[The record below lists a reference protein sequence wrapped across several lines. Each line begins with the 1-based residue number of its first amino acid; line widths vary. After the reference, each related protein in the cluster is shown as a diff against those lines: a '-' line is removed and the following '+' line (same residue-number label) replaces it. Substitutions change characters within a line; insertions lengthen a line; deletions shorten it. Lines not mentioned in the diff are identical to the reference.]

1 MKRVA
6 ICFFGQTRT
15 FQTIEETYK
24 NLSHDNIEFD
34 FFVSTWDDF
43 KDKTPFNFFKEKEC
57 SGVPNE

>member
-43 KDKTPFNFFKEKEC
+43 KDKEKFDFC
-57 SGVPNE
+57 IVK